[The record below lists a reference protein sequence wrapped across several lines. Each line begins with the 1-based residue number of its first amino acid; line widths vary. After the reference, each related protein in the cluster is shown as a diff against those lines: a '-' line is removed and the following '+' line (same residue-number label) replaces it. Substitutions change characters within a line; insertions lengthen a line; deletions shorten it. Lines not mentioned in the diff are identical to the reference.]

1 MSGYLKQVLI
11 TAIAA
16 ALCIGW
22 TACGGG
28 GTPPPCQGAT
38 CVPSATEFLYVTAPD
53 AVSGFKLGA
62 SGAPT
67 SVQNQSG
74 PNQSIGIVADRAGK
88 FLYVSDFE
96 NAGIQAYAISA
107 STGLLAPV
115 AESPFPA
122 GSAPDTA
129 GIAVDP

>member
-1 MSGYLKQVLI
+1 MSGHLKQVLI

-22 TACGGG
+22 AACGGG
-28 GTPPPCQGAT
+28 THPHPCQGAT
-38 CVPSATEFLYVTAPD
+38 CVPSATQFLYVTALD
-53 AVSGFKLGA
+53 DVSGFSLGS

-74 PNQSIGIVADRAGK
+74 PNQSIGIVADRSGK

-96 NAGIQAYAISA
+96 NGEIQAFTINA

-115 AESPFPA
+115 AGSPFPA
-122 GSAPDTA
+122 GSAPDT
-129 GIAVDP
+129 GG

>member
-38 CVPSATEFLYVTAPD
+38 CVPSATEFLYVTAQD

-67 SVQNQSG
+67 SAQNQSG
-74 PNQSIGIVADRAGK
+74 PNQSMELWRIGPASSCT
-88 FLYVSDFE
+88 F
-96 NAGIQAYAISA
+96 QISRTPA
-107 STGLLAPV
+107 SRPTP
-115 AESPFPA
+115 
-122 GSAPDTA
+122 SAPRLA
-129 GIAVDP
+129 C